1 MFRKR
6 KDKTKKAET
15 SNVEAAPISPVTR
28 EEIALYA
35 YYIWE
40 KKGRP
45 EDRALEHWLQA
56 ELQLH
61 AARPL
66 DAPRPP

>member
-6 KDKTKKAET
+6 RDKTKKGQT
-15 SNVEAAPISPVTR
+15 SNVEAARISPVTC

-40 KKGRP
+40 KEGRP
-45 EDRALEHWLQA
+45 EGRALEHWLQA
-56 ELQLH
+56 ELQLR

-66 DAPRPP
+66 AAPPPP

>member
-6 KDKTKKAET
+6 RDKTKKAQT
-15 SNVEAAPISPVTR
+15 SNVEAARISPVTC

-40 KKGRP
+40 KEGRP
-45 EDRALEHWLQA
+45 EGRALEHWLQA
-56 ELQLH
+56 ELQLR

>member
-6 KDKTKKAET
+6 RDKTKKGQT
-15 SNVEAAPISPVTR
+15 SNVEAARISPVTC

-40 KKGRP
+40 KEGRP
-45 EDRALEHWLQA
+45 EGRALEHWLQA
-56 ELQLH
+56 ELQLR